1 MNSTNIGIAGEFYV
15 LAQLAQRGFVA
26 SFTLANTKGID
37 IIVINPPLDH
47 FIKLEVKTT
56 NSQPRKERP
65 FSLDAVYA
73 WPMSEKHETISDPRT
88 FYCFVVL
95 QGPSTLPLFFVVPS
109 SYVAEYVRE
118 QHRYWVRTRTQPPD
132 PSNKMRRFRI
142 HLSDPLRFKD
152 NWQPLTGVS
161 PTPQQSHV
169 MEPWVSHD
177 P

>member
-1 MNSTNIGIAGEFYV
+1 MFSINIGIAGEFHV
-15 LAQLAQRGFVA
+15 LAQLAQHGFVA

-37 IIVINPPLDH
+37 VIVVNPSLDH

-56 NSQPRKERP
+56 DKPPRKERL
-65 FSLDAVYA
+65 FSVDPVYG
-73 WPMSEKHETISDPRT
+73 WPMSEKHETLSDPRT

-118 QHRYWVRTRTQPPD
+118 QHRHWVRTRTEPPD

-142 HLSDPLRFKD
+142 HPSDPLGFKD
-152 NWQPLTGVS
+152 NWKLLGGVS
-161 PTPQQSHV
+161 PSPQQCHV
-169 MEPWVSHD
+169 MEPWVSRE